1 MVDNTL
7 SSLEGCMKNTIK
19 IPSYLLL
26 SAILGGC
33 GEESS
38 INVKEPELPPIQGVF
53 VDSPV
58 AGLTYNSP
66 SVTNGITNEKGQ
78 FDYFRGEA
86 IEFSIGQLAF
96 PSVSA
101 ANVLTPLRVFSTDTV
116 FHPAVINSLRLLQS
130 LDTDGDPSNG
140 ITISNNAAQAAVMAL
155 AEGQTV
161 TDYFASDEF
170 ETNVNAW
177 LGDAGGAN
185 STLISEDQAISHF
198 VDYIFEEYNS
208 TQPFAFDTADFEG
221 IVFNP
226 LVKGSDASI
235 DQFEFIPDEDTT
247 QSGRFSHLVEG
258 VETATGSYQFIFGN
272 RVLALTTGEGD
283 NAETQYIISR
293 SRNTVNNTYSVCA
306 TTQQRE
312 VASLVLTC
320 DSNDDA
326 KNNVLVFSE
335 VQAAEELV
343 KLNELADLAGVALI
357 EEFDTDTETFF
368 SSSYKSLSDEQGSG
382 PLYFKSGG
390 SADIDDEKGQLILEG
405 DRITIGNTLPGIES
419 TPADTTGVGI
429 YNISEGFTI
438 SFDVIAHNNAGGLSL
453 YVDNNTASQ
462 GNSVHGGASKFYGKD
477 INETNT
483 PVGQRFSYT
492 YIPGEDVNTGSDLN
506 NENARGILNPAIK
519 NSYFQIRTDS
529 AAMLVID
536 NLTIETVAANVPDI
550 EPPVEPP
557 SAEVPTVELP
567 ETIDFTTLAT
577 DIFSVDF
584 QKITDA
590 NGNELPMFN
599 KTGGS
604 VTVIDSGLELDGGR
618 FTIGNTTPNVETT
631 ADDTSNSGVFDLSR
645 PYQVVMDIV
654 SVSDPEGDN
663 KLQIYVDNNSS
674 SSSKSM
680 LGADS
685 RFYNELIN
693 SLTPGTTLTVP
704 GQIASKHSFLQLRT
718 ESGGKVVIN
727 NLRIEYI
734 KDPSVF
740 SCNDAPEL
748 YFCDDFENGELN
760 NWQILAKPD
769 NTQGAIGTFD
779 VLNIAGNNMMRYT
792 AGGAGGELI
801 LATDAAMANV
811 PENGNY
817 FVEAKIRPRQNSTTA
832 NKQLYLMG
840 RYIETGN
847 WYAGGLN
854 VQNSSSSTQVEA
866 AISIDGSIARPV
878 QSKSPIL
885 LGEKGGTEDG
895 VWYTTR
901 FEMIDDE
908 LTVYLNGE
916 KMGSATDSTYT
927 ARGLIGIFT
936 NNRSFELDDLKVGDP
951 SIKPIQ
957 LTLDYKQPNW
967 NTTTTM
973 APLVVNVS
981 ALKSDGITPDTFTVT
996 SSNEEV
1002 VSVTVDGDEITL
1014 TGLTTGEAKIT
1025 FVSGS
1030 DTTITRTI
1038 SVNVAEGFVMPQAT
1052 YGDLTAKVM
1061 PAVASDNQFIDSQL
1075 SITFDNEPTLGDLGE
1090 VRIYKVNDNTLVDTV
1105 KSGKNID
1112 VIGYVNQ
1119 DKMRSVYYFPIT
1131 LDGDTLTIKPHNNVL
1146 EYGHTYRVVIGDG
1159 VVNGAQLN
1167 GQAFVGLGDNS
1178 NWTFTTKAIAPAG
1191 NQLLVDDDGVADFR
1205 TVQGALNFAMANLG
1219 TDEQTTISI
1228 KDGIYNELLFLRN
1241 KNNLTLQGQSQENTI
1256 IQYEN
1261 YETLNGGTG
1270 SSAVPGSGTPSG
1282 GRSLFLVEGADMLT
1296 LNNLTLRNSHLR
1308 NKVDSNQAEAIYFNS
1323 NGRLIANNAGFFSE
1337 QDTLLLKGYSWFY
1350 NSLVAGNVDFI
1361 WGYPVTALFEN
1372 SEIRTIGDSKDNDP
1386 AKDTSGGYILQARVP
1401 VATDPG
1407 FIFLNSRFTHGPGPI
1422 GNDVIDNSTYIA
1434 RSGGSDTYF
1443 DNITLINNK
1452 FDTHIATSGWAVQ
1465 GVNGQPAPNP
1475 EIATPISGWREY
1487 GSMDLAGDPLD
1498 LSQRVGGYIM
1508 QDSEVANLLDR
1519 DTIFASFNNG
1529 QGWSPEPLAIPVL
1542 PDEPV
1547 APDEL
1552 NVNLGFAGYNF
1563 NVTGGEGGSVVTVD
1577 NGASLKAALEQ
1588 AKSSAT
1594 PVIIYVDGVITDANS
1609 GADNKSIEIKDMNNV
1624 SIIGV
1629 ADRGEFNGIGIAIR
1643 RANNIIIQ
1651 NLKIHEVLT
1660 GGKDGISIEGDEN
1673 ATTANIWI
1681 DHNELYSSL
1690 DVDKDYYDG
1699 LIDSKSGAENITIS
1713 YNYIHDSWKTLL
1725 NGHSD
1730 DDTSSNKNRHITF
1743 HHNRFE
1749 NLESRVPLFRFG
1761 YGHIFNNYY
1770 NNISSSAINA
1780 RMGAELHIEN
1790 NFFENTKN
1798 PIVSFY
1804 SDTIGY
1810 WNTSGNYLG
1819 DGVSWGEVADGDV
1832 AAEVTATGITPTSS
1846 YQAPYDYTLTP
1857 VMDVKGHVITH
1868 AGIGKIDQSD
1878 LDIPEIAAPSEPP
1891 VQEPL
1896 GLPFTENF
1904 AAANANEFFS
1914 NSYRDLSGSAG
1925 NGIPLFHRVTGT
1937 VEVSAGQLTMTGT
1950 RISIANTT
1958 PVISTT
1964 ATDQSTTGLLD
1975 LSNNYQVSFKVAE
1988 VSGNTAK
1995 SFQIYVDNNTSGSAN
2010 SIHGGSSKFYSVQL
2024 QDLVPGQTY
2033 TIDGLVATTTSFIT
2047 LRTESEATIT
2057 LDEFT
2062 IQ

>member
-1 MVDNTL
+1 MLIT
-7 SSLEGCMKNTIK
+7 
-19 IPSYLLL
+19 
-26 SAILGGC
+26 AILGGC

-38 INVKEPELPPIQGVF
+38 VNVKEAPLPPIQGVF

-58 AGLTYNSP
+58 GGLTYTSP
-66 SVTNGITNEKGQ
+66 TVTNGSTNAAGE
-78 FDYFRGEA
+78 FDFFRGEA
-86 IEFSIGQLAF
+86 IVFSIGELTF
-96 PSVSA
+96 PSVAA
-101 ANVLTPLRVFSTDTV
+101 ANVVTPLSVFSTDTV
-116 FHPAVINSLRLLQS
+116 YHPAVINSLRLLQS

-140 ITISNNAAQAAVMAL
+140 ITISENAAQAAVMQL
-155 AEGQTV
+155 SEGQTA

-177 LGDAGGAN
+177 LGAAGGAN
-185 STLISEDQAISHF
+185 STLIPADQAIVHF
-198 VDYIFEEYNS
+198 VDFIFEQYNS
-208 TQPFAFDTADFEG
+208 TQPFAFNTADFEG
-221 IVFNP
+221 IIFNP

-235 DQFEFIPDEDTT
+235 DQFEFIPDEDTSQT
-247 QSGRFSHLVEG
+247 GRFSHLVDG
-258 VETATGSYQFIFGN
+258 AQTATGSYRFIFGN
-272 RVLALTTGEGD
+272 RVLALTTGEGE
-283 NAETQYIISR
+283 NAETQYLISR

-306 TTQQRE
+306 TTQQSE
-312 VASLVLTC
+312 LATLVLNC

-326 KNNVLVFSE
+326 KNNVIAFSE
-335 VQAAEELV
+335 TQAAEELV
-343 KLNELADLAGVALI
+343 KLNELAEQVGLALT

-390 SADIDDEKGQLILEG
+390 SAEIDDVAGQLVLEG
-405 DRITIGNTLPGIES
+405 DRITIGNTVPGIES
-419 TPADTTGVGI
+419 TPADTSGVGI
-429 YNISEGFTI
+429 YNVSEGFTI
-438 SFDVIAHNNAGGLSL
+438 SFDVISHNGAGGFSL

-483 PVGQRFSYT
+483 PTGERFSYT
-492 YIPGEDVNTGSDLN
+492 YIPGEDVNTGADLTHTD
-506 NENARGILNPAIK
+506 ARGILNPEIK

-529 AAMLVID
+529 AAMIVID
-536 NLTIETVAANVPDI
+536 NLTIETVATDVPDV
-550 EPPVEPP
+550 EPPVESPLDEI
-557 SAEVPTVELP
+557 ANVDLP
-567 ETIDFTTLAT
+567 DTADFTTIT
-577 DIFSVDF
+577 SDIFSVDF
-584 QKITDA
+584 EKITDA
-590 NGNELPMFN
+590 DGNELPMYN

-604 VTVIDSGLELDGGR
+604 VTVIDTGLELDGGR
-618 FTIGNTTPNVETT
+618 FTIGNTTPGVETT
-631 ADDTSNSGVFDLSR
+631 ADDTNNTGVFDLSR
-645 PYQVVMDIV
+645 PYQVVMDII

-680 LGADS
+680 LGGDS

-704 GQIASKHSFLQLRT
+704 GQIASKNSFLQLRT

-727 NLRIEYI
+727 NLRIEYVE
-734 KDPSVF
+734 DPSAF
-740 SCNDAPEL
+740 SCDDAPDL
-748 YFCDDFENGELN
+748 YLCDDFESGELN
-760 NWQILAKPD
+760 NWQILAQPD
-769 NTQGAIGTFD
+769 NTQGAMGTFD

-792 AGGAGGELI
+792 AGGSGGELI
-801 LATDAAMANV
+801 LATDAAMTNV

-840 RYIETGN
+840 RYVESGN
-847 WYAGGLN
+847 WFAGGLN
-854 VQNSSSSTQVEA
+854 VQNSSSSTQVEVA
-866 AISIDGSIARPV
+866 VSTDGSIARPV

-901 FEMIDDE
+901 FEMIDDQ

-916 KMGSATDSTYT
+916 KMGSANDSTYT

-951 SIKPIQ
+951 NIKPIQ
-957 LTLDYKQPNW
+957 LTLDYKEPSW

-973 APLVVNVS
+973 DPLVINVS
-981 ALKSDGITPDTFTVT
+981 AIKSDGETPDTYTVK
-996 SSNEEV
+996 SSNDDV
-1002 VSVTVDGDEITL
+1002 VSVTIEGNVITL
-1014 TGLTTGEAKIT
+1014 TGLSAGDATIT
-1025 FVSGS
+1025 FVSDS
-1030 DTTITRTI
+1030 DATITRTI
-1038 SVNVAEGFVMPQAT
+1038 AVNVAEGFVMPEAD
-1052 YGDLTAKVM
+1052 YGDLTAKVI
-1061 PAVASDNQFIDSQL
+1061 PAIASDNQFIDSQL
-1075 SITFDNEPTLGDLGE
+1075 SITFDNEPNLGDLGE
-1090 VRIYKVNDNTLVDTV
+1090 VRIYKVSDNTLVDTI

-1112 VIGYVNQ
+1112 VIGYTGQ
-1119 DKMRSVYYFPIT
+1119 DKVRSVYYFPLT
-1131 LDGDTLTIKPHNNVL
+1131 VEGNTLTIKPHNNIL

-1159 VVNGAQLN
+1159 VVTGAQLN
-1167 GQAFVGLGDNS
+1167 GKDFVGLGDNS
-1178 NWTFTTKAIAPAG
+1178 QWTFTTKVNAPAG

-1205 TVQGALNFAMANLG
+1205 TVQGALNFAMARLG
-1219 TDEQTTISI
+1219 KDEQTTISI
-1228 KDGIYNELLFLRN
+1228 KDGTYKELLFLRN
-1241 KNNLTLQGQSQENTI
+1241 KNNLTLQGESQENTI

-1270 SSAVPGSGTPSG
+1270 SSAVPGSGTPGG

-1296 LNNLTLRNSHLR
+1296 LNNLTLKNSHLR

-1323 NGRLIANNAGFFSE
+1323 NYRLIVNNTSFFSE

-1386 AKDTSGGYILQARVP
+1386 TKDTSGGYVLQARVP

-1422 GNDVIDNSTYIA
+1422 GNDVLDNSTYIA
-1434 RSGGSDTYF
+1434 RSGGSDSYF

-1465 GVNGQPAPNP
+1465 GVNSQPAPNP
-1475 EIATPISGWREY
+1475 ETATATSGWREY
-1487 GSMDLAGDPLD
+1487 GSMDLAGNPLD
-1498 LSQRVGGYIM
+1498 LSERVGGYIM
-1508 QDSEVANLLDR
+1508 QDSEVANLLER
-1519 DTIFASFNNG
+1519 NTIFSSFNDG

-1547 APDEL
+1547 AIPAL
-1552 NVNLGFAGYNF
+1552 NKSLGFAGYNF
-1563 NVTGGEGGSVVTVD
+1563 NITGGEGGTVVTVD
-1577 NGASLKAALEQ
+1577 NGVSLKAALEQ

-1594 PVIIYVDGVITDANS
+1594 PVIIYVDGVISDANS
-1609 GADNKSIEIKDMNNV
+1609 GADNRSIDIKDMNNV

-1673 ATTANIWI
+1673 ETTANIWI

-1713 YNYIHDSWKTLL
+1713 YNYLHDSWKTSLH
-1725 NGHSD
+1725 GHSD
-1730 DDTSSNKNRHITF
+1730 DDSSSNKNRHITF

-1761 YGHIFNNYY
+1761 YGHIFNNYF
-1770 NNISSSAINA
+1770 NNISSSAINS

-1790 NFFENTKN
+1790 NYFENTKN

-1819 DGVSWGEVADGDV
+1819 EGVSWGDVSDGDV
-1832 AAEVTATGITPTSS
+1832 AAQVTASGITPTSS
-1846 YQAPYDYTLTP
+1846 YLAPYEYTLTP
-1857 VMDVKGHVITH
+1857 VMDVKTHVMTH
-1868 AGIGKIDQSD
+1868 AGVGKLDQSE
-1878 LDIPEIAAPSEPP
+1878 LMIPDVVNPSEPP
-1891 VQEPL
+1891 IQDAL
-1896 GLPFTENF
+1896 GLPFNENF
-1904 AAANANEFFS
+1904 AAANTDEFFS
-1914 NSYRDLSGSAG
+1914 NAYRDISGAAG
-1925 NGIPLFHRVTGT
+1925 SDMALFHRVTGS
-1937 VEVSAGQLTMTGT
+1937 VEVAGGQLTMTGA

-1958 PVISTT
+1958 PDVSTT
-1964 ATDQSTTGLLD
+1964 STDSTTTGLFD
-1975 LSNNYQVSFKVAE
+1975 LTNSYQVTFKVAA
-1988 VSGNTAK
+1988 VAGNTGK
-1995 SFQIYVDNNTSGSAN
+1995 SFQIYVDNNTSGSGN
-2010 SIHGGSSKFYSVQL
+2010 TIHGGSSKFYSVKL
-2024 QDLVPGQTY
+2024 EDLVPGQTY
-2033 TIDGLVATTTSFIT
+2033 TVDGFVATATSFIT
-2047 LRTESEATIT
+2047 IRSESDATIT
-2057 LDEFT
+2057 LDELS

>member
-1 MVDNTL
+1 MLIT
-7 SSLEGCMKNTIK
+7 
-19 IPSYLLL
+19 
-26 SAILGGC
+26 AILAGC
-33 GEESS
+33 GEDSS
-38 INVKEPELPPIQGVF
+38 INVKEAPLPPVQGVF

-66 SVTNGITNEKGQ
+66 SISNGVTNANGQ

-86 IEFSIGQLAF
+86 IDFSIGALTF
-96 PSVSA
+96 PTVSA
-101 ANVLTPLRVFSTDTV
+101 ANVLTPLALFSTDTV

-130 LDTDGDPSNG
+130 LDVDGDPSNG
-140 ITISNNAAQAAVMAL
+140 ITISEQAAQAAVMTL
-155 AEGQTV
+155 AEGQTI
-161 TDYFASDEF
+161 TDYFSSDEF
-170 ETNVNAW
+170 EANVNAW
-177 LGDAGGAN
+177 LADAGSAN
-185 STLISEDQAISHF
+185 NTLIPADQAIVHF
-198 VDYIFEEYNS
+198 VDFIFKQYNS
-208 TQPFAFDTADFEG
+208 TQPLAFNTADFNG
-221 IVFNP
+221 TLYNP
-226 LVKGSDASI
+226 LVQGSEASI
-235 DQFEFIPDEDTT
+235 AQLILTPVDEANL
-247 QSGRFSHLVEG
+247 SGTFSQVVDG
-258 VETATGSYQFIFGN
+258 SETVTGNYSFLFGN
-272 RVLALTTGEGD
+272 RVLALTSGEGES
-283 NAETQYIISR
+283 ATTEYIISR
-293 SRNTVNNTYSVCA
+293 SHNTVNNTYSVCA
-306 TTQQRE
+306 TSD
-312 VASLVLTC
+312 ASALATLVLTC

-326 KNNVLVFSE
+326 KNNILVFSE
-335 VQAAEELV
+335 QQAQEELI
-343 KLNELADLAGVALI
+343 KLNDLAQQAGLALI

-390 SADIDDEKGQLILEG
+390 SAKIDDVAGQLILEG
-405 DRITIGNTLPGIES
+405 SRITIGNTLPGKES
-419 TPADTTGVGI
+419 TATDNSGVGI
-429 YNISEGFTI
+429 YNLSEGFTI
-438 SFDVIAHNNAGGLSL
+438 SFDVVSHNSAGGLSL
-453 YVDNNTASQ
+453 YIDNNTASQ
-462 GNSVHGGASKFYGKD
+462 SNSVHGGASKFYGKD

-483 PVGQRFSYT
+483 PAGQRFSYT
-492 YIPGEDVNTGSDLN
+492 YIPGEDVNTGPDLTHVD
-506 NENARGILNPAIK
+506 ARGILNPEIK

-536 NLTIETVAANVPDI
+536 NLTIETVATDVPDV

-557 SAEVPTVELP
+557 IDPPVEGEIPTVELP
-567 ETIDFTTLAT
+567 ITTDFTALTA
-577 DIFSVDF
+577 DIFSVEH
-584 QKITDA
+584 QKIIDA
-590 NGNELPMFN
+590 NGDEIPMFS

-604 VTVIDSGLELDGGR
+604 VTVIDTGLELNGGR
-618 FTIGNTTPNVETT
+618 FTLGNTTPGIETAAT
-631 ADDTSNSGVFDLSR
+631 DTTTSGALDLSR

-654 SVSDPEGDN
+654 SISDPEGDN
-663 KLQIYVDNNSS
+663 RFQIYVDNNSS
-674 SSSKSM
+674 SSSKSIH
-680 LGADS
+680 GNDS

-693 SLTPGTTLTVP
+693 SLTPGQTLTVP
-704 GQIASKHSFLQLRT
+704 GKLATKNSFLQLRT
-718 ESGGKVVIN
+718 ETGGTVVIN
-727 NLRIEYI
+727 NLRVEYV

-740 SCNDAPEL
+740 SCTDAPEL
-748 YFCDDFENGELN
+748 YFCDDFANGDLN

-769 NTQGAIGTFD
+769 NTEAPMGEFD
-779 VLNIAGNNMMRYT
+779 VLDIMGNNMMRYT

-801 LATDAAMANV
+801 LATEEAMANV

-854 VQNSSSSTQVEA
+854 IQNSSSSTQVEA

-981 ALKSDGITPDTFTVT
+981 AIKSDGITPDTFTVT

-1014 TGLTTGEAKIT
+1014 TGLTTGEAEIT

-1061 PAVASDNQFIDSQL
+1061 PAIASDNQFIDSQL

-1131 LDGDTLTIKPHNNVL
+1131 LDGNTLTIKPHNNVL

-1270 SSAVPGSGTPSG
+1270 SSAVTSSGTPSG

-1308 NKVDSNQAEAIYFNS
+1308 NKVDSNQAEVIYFNS

-1498 LSQRVGGYIM
+1498 LSQRLGGYIM

-1529 QGWSPEPLAIPVL
+1529 QGWSPEPLAIPEL

-1547 APDEL
+1547 EPDEL

-1673 ATTANIWI
+1673 TTTANIWI

-1770 NNISSSAINA
+1770 KNISSSAINA

-1819 DGVSWGEVADGDV
+1819 EGVSWGEVADGDV

-1857 VMDVKGHVITH
+1857 VMDVKDHVITH

-1937 VEVSAGQLTMTGT
+1937 VEVSAGQLTMTGA

-1958 PVISTT
+1958 PTVSTT
-1964 ATDQSTTGLLD
+1964 STDVSTTGLLD
-1975 LSNNYQVSFKVAE
+1975 LSNRYQVSFTVAH
-1988 VSGNTAK
+1988 VTGNTAK
-1995 SFQIYVDNNTSGSAN
+1995 SFQIYVDNNTSGSTN
-2010 SIHGGSSKFYSVQL
+2010 SIHGGPSKFYSVKL
-2024 QDLVPGQTY
+2024 EELVSGQTY
-2033 TIDGLVATTTSFIT
+2033 SIDGLIATATSFIT

-2057 LDEFT
+2057 LDEIT
-2062 IQ
+2062 IQPL